1 MHHLAAS
8 TGRVAASS
16 SSSRPSTG
24 NRPGRLL
31 LCSRLWHRFFIFL
44 LDCDDFNNF
53 NKKKIS
59 EMTDWCW
66 WNELSIAKVI
76 DRVVYCTSYSSWLLW
91 WDCGQHLF
99 TVWANANR
107 KIKFNSKVTERQVT
121 RWRYSAV
128 AFTVYIKRKK
138 KENIWFTS
146 NDFRCC
152 AAPLAVHSCTLR
164 KPHKFGHVALHVAGD
179 DEWVEVRRGKDRIS
193 YLWEHRAVNAGYN
206 WTSMDRDPY
215 SVARRQFVEQDQ
227 RKDTSGSPLN
237 TWAIPS
243 PPLSR

>member
-1 MHHLAAS
+1 MTS
-8 TGRVAASS
+8 TTSTRRKSVKWLIGAGGTNFQLRKSSIGWSTVRPTHPGCCGGTVDSICLLFELMQIGKSS
-16 SSSRPSTG
+16 STQRLQKDTWHDG
-24 NRPGRLL
+24 DTLL
-31 LCSRLWHRFFIFL
+31 LL
-44 LDCDDFNNF
+44 L
-53 NKKKIS
+53 
-59 EMTDWCW
+59 
-66 WNELSIAKVI
+66 
-76 DRVVYCTSYSSWLLW
+76 
-91 WDCGQHLF
+91 LF
-99 TVWANANR
+99 TKW
-107 KIKFNSKVTERQVT
+107 
-121 RWRYSAV
+121 
-128 AFTVYIKRKK
+128 KK

-152 AAPLAVHSCTLR
+152 AAPLAIHSYTLR

-179 DEWVEVRRGKDRIS
+179 DEWAEVRRGKDRIS